1 VPGATY
7 GLAPRLGLAGEAEP
21 EDVGLVA
28 GDGEATTAG
37 DPFGPRLHLAGVD
50 LLHPAAAF
58 ADQVVMVEGVA
69 EPVQRLAAVPP
80 EDIDLAAVDQALERP
95 VDGRKADPPAQL
107 RMEVLGGEGLGGLAQ
122 SRKHGAALPG
132 GPRLTGGGC

>member
-1 VPGATY
+1 VPVATD
-7 GLAPRLGLAGEAEP
+7 GLVPRLGLAGEAEP

-37 DPFGPRLHLAGVD
+37 DPLGPRLHLAGVD

-80 EDIDLAAVDQALERP
+80 EDIDLAAVDQALKRP

-107 RMEVLGGEGLGGLAQ
+107 RVEVLGGEGLGGLAQ
-122 SRKHGAALPG
+122 GRKHGAALPG